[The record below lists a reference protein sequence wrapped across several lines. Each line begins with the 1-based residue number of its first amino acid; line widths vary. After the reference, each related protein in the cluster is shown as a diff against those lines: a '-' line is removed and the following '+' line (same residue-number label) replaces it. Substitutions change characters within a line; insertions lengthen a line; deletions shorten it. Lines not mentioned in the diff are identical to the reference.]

1 MQSSGAILLIRELGK
16 TLLLYIE
23 RSQMTME
30 HEEKVTAADPLA
42 SLKKVFP
49 FLMWWPAVSR
59 RSLRSDLVAGI
70 TGAIIVLPQGV
81 AFAIIAGLPPEY
93 GLYSAIVPAVI
104 AALFGSS
111 HHLISGPTTAISIVI
126 FTTLSPLVHLGSAE
140 YIQMAL
146 TLTFLAGLFQF
157 GLGIARLGA
166 LVNFVS
172 HSVVVGFTA
181 GASILI
187 ATSQLSNI
195 LGIATP
201 KKHSFI
207 HVWADI
213 ISGISG
219 TNLYVLAIGLA
230 TLMIAVAFKVL
241 KPKWPGMLIAMIA
254 GSVIALFVKGSE
266 HGVRL
271 VGSLPSHLPP
281 FSHPDITTAS
291 LRQLA
296 PPALAVAMLGLAE
309 AVSIARSVAT
319 KSEQRIDSNQEFIGQ
334 GLSNIIGSFFSSYA
348 SSGSFTRTGV
358 NYEAGAKTPL
368 AAAFAAITLTGILLL
383 IAPLTAYLPIAS
395 MAGILLLVA
404 YNLIDTHHIV
414 SIVRTSKPEAGI
426 LAATF
431 LATLFVE
438 LEFAIYVGVILSLL
452 LYLNRTSHPHFV
464 TLAPDPDTRKKS
476 FVNIQKKP
484 LPECPQLKIIRIDG
498 SIFFGAVNHVAEE
511 LDRITKKHPE
521 QAHILIVGG
530 GINFIDVAGC
540 QTLSQE
546 THRLR
551 VNGRQ
556 VYLCSLKGEVM
567 EVMKRGGCNKSIG
580 EENVFPSKVEAVKKI
595 VPRLDPER
603 CRHCKVRIF
612 NECAQMPGA

>member
-1 MQSSGAILLIRELGK
+1 MK
-16 TLLLYIE
+16 
-23 RSQMTME
+23 
-30 HEEKVTAADPLA
+30 
-42 SLKKVFP
+42 
-49 FLMWWPAVSR
+49 WWPMVNR
-59 RSLRSDLVAGI
+59 RTIKADIIAGI

-93 GLYSAIVPAVI
+93 GLYSAIVPAII

-111 HHLISGPTTAISIVI
+111 RHLISGPTTAISIVI
-126 FTTLSPLVHLGSAE
+126 FTTLSPLVQPSSTE
-140 YIQMAL
+140 YIQKAL
-146 TLTFLAGLFQF
+146 TLTFFAGLFQF
-157 GLGIARLGA
+157 GLGVARLGA

-195 LGIATP
+195 LGVASP

-207 HVWADI
+207 HIWADI
-213 ISGISG
+213 LSSLSE
-219 TNLYVLAIGLA
+219 TNFYVLMIGLS
-230 TLMIAVAFKVL
+230 TLIIAVVFKML

-254 GSVIALFVKGSE
+254 GSVMAMIMKGSE

-271 VGSLPSHLPP
+271 VGSLPGHLPP
-281 FSHPDITTAS
+281 LSHPYITTAS
-291 LRQLA
+291 LRELA

-309 AVSIARSVAT
+309 AVSIARSIAT
-319 KSEQRIDSNQEFIGQ
+319 KSEQRIDSNQEFVGQ

-348 SSGSFTRTGV
+348 SSGSFTRSGV

-368 AAAFAAITLTGILLL
+368 AAVFAALTLTGILLL

-395 MAGILLLVA
+395 MAGILFLVA
-404 YNLIDTHHIV
+404 YGLIDTHHIT
-414 SIVRTSKPEAGI
+414 SIIRTSKPEAGI
-426 LAATF
+426 LIATF
-431 LATLFVE
+431 IATLFVE

-452 LYLNRTSHPHFV
+452 LYLNRTSHPIFV
-464 TLAPDPDTRKKS
+464 TLAPDPDSKKKS
-476 FVNIQKKP
+476 FINVQKKP
-484 LPECPQLKIIRIDG
+484 LSECPQLKIIRIDG
-498 SIFFGAVNHVAEE
+498 SIFFGAVNHVAEQ
-511 LDRITKKHPE
+511 LDQITINYPE

-540 QTLSQE
+540 QMLNQE
-546 THRLR
+546 AHRLR

-556 VYLCSLKGEVM
+556 IYLCSLKGEVV
-567 EVMKRGGCNKSIG
+567 EVMKRGGCNRSIG
-580 EENVFPSKVEAVKKI
+580 EENVFHSKIEAIKSI

-603 CRHCKVRIF
+603 CRRCRVRIF
-612 NECAQMPGA
+612 NECAQMPGG